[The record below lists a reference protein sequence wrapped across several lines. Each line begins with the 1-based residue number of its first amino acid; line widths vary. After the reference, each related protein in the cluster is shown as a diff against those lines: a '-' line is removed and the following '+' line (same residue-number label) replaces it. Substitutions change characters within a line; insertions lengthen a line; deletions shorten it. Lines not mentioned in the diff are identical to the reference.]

1 MQNPSDI
8 HIWEV
13 TRSSRHFLSANEWD
27 ASLRTIGARWSSAPP
42 VLCESR
48 PSVCIHYALNSSQF
62 SKTAWIQARK
72 FWLLLVPLPLPFS
85 ETHTIIFFSSVHQLK
100 HAREKSDAPQRES
113 ERVSVSGTVL
123 IYALICSFIFHF
135 AHCATVSVV
144 LNAQIPSDP
153 MDVCW
158 RMYICVLLIAEN
170 ASLLPPIFRIRANL
184 RFGCKSFLRFLFL
197 RFVLWLS
204 SLPIFCIISN
214 WKISLRAI
222 SHSKRVYTKRNCP
235 SPKSD

>member
-1 MQNPSDI
+1 MSEMRVCERLELDGAQPHPFCVRAVHLCVYI
-8 HIWEV
+8 
-13 TRSSRHFLSANEWD
+13 TRSTHLS
-27 ASLRTIGARWSSAPP
+27 
-42 VLCESR
+42 
-48 PSVCIHYALNSSQF
+48 F
-62 SKTAWIQARK
+62 RK
-72 FWLLLVPLPLPFS
+72 RREYKHENFDYYWCRCRCHLVKHILLF
-85 ETHTIIFFSSVHQLK
+85 FFSSVHQLK

-204 SLPIFCIISN
+204 SLPIFCTISN

-235 SPKSD
+235 SP